1 MASSFS
7 ARCSSVVSST
17 VMRGIAE
24 EGAPVIQIY
33 GKAGL
38 LPVAL
43 CCRYAGALT
52 RKASDVCKCVIAQ
65 KCIYGK
71 ASLELADGLLGVS
84 RLGKEDISVGLMPMP
99 RQACHDLQTCLRLVD
114 AGKAQ
119 NGGFSY

>member
-1 MASSFS
+1 
-7 ARCSSVVSST
+7 
-17 VMRGIAE
+17 MRGIAD

-38 LPVAL
+38 LSVAL

-52 RKASDVCKCVIAQ
+52 RKASNVCKYVIAQ

-71 ASLELADGLLGVS
+71 ASLERAGGLLGAS
-84 RLGKEDISVGLMPMP
+84 RLGKEVTSVGLMPWP